1 MSWFASLLF
10 LLLLLSPSAA
20 LAADKKAP
28 APPPAQVEGAYLGW
42 AQIKE
47 EGKPGP
53 GDKVALKMNLTQFED
68 RLKGLI
74 TLGQGESDQIVFE
87 ITKGR
92 VEGDKLWLEADE
104 WIWRL
109 KLAGGFA
116 DQRFKGK
123 ILIVNK
129 DPAKAL
135 PYGKKPAKKFVPIKM
150 RGPVEIIRR

>member
-1 MSWFASLLF
+1 MSCFASLMF

-20 LAADKKAP
+20 LAVDKV
-28 APPPAQVEGAYLGW
+28 PPPPPQVQGSYFGW

-53 GDKVALKMNLTQFED
+53 GDKVALKMSLTQFGD
-68 RLKGLI
+68 RLKGLV
-74 TLGQGESDQIVFE
+74 TVGQDEKDQIVFE

-92 VEGDKLWLEADE
+92 LEGDKLWLEADE

-109 KLAGGFA
+109 KLTGGFA

-123 ILIVNK
+123 IIIVNK
-129 DPAKAL
+129 DPAKVL
-135 PYGKKPAKKFVPIKM
+135 PTGKKPAKKFVPITM
-150 RGPVEIIRR
+150 RGPVELTRR